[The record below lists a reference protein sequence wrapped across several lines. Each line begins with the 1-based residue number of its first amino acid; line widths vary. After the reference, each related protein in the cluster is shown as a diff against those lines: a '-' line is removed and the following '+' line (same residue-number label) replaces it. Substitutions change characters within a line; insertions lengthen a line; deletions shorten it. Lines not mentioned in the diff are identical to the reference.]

1 MGVFKCIFFRVLSFL
16 LCHKLTGRSSYLLF
30 NNIVIHMVGN
40 DKEIVINSHKLPM
53 ENKTKVVSCLFA
65 AAVAD
70 PLGAGAVGDGCELKK
85 VFYLSL
91 LLHQLFMS
99 AHNFPFPLNLF
110 MDCFN
115 FLTVFLFICMSVFIF
130 KLFLNRFVLPFQRRQ
145 LLLPNGLIS
154 SPSKMD

>member
-1 MGVFKCIFFRVLSFL
+1 MFLLQIVSVFVRVFKCIFFRVLSFL

-40 DKEIVINSHKLPM
+40 DKEIVMNSHKLPM

-85 VFYLSL
+85 VFYLSFFINCFSL
-91 LLHQLFMS
+91 LSF
-99 AHNFPFPLNLF
+99 
-110 MDCFN
+110 
-115 FLTVFLFICMSVFIF
+115 FINCLCQPTISFSSKFIYG
-130 KLFLNRFVLPFQRRQ
+130 LLYFLNCFSFHLHVCFHL
-145 LLLPNGLIS
+145 
-154 SPSKMD
+154 